1 MNRSELR
8 PNAICDVYTILAMLL
23 LGFPRGHGDAKITRA
38 SVSSI
43 IYSSDVQLGLS
54 HRAKPQPIYGNTD
67 GRTK

>member
-43 IYSSDVQLGLS
+43 CIVQMFS
-54 HRAKPQPIYGNTD
+54 WA
-67 GRTK
+67 

>member
-38 SVSSI
+38 SVPF